1 MSIPTSDNVFLDE
14 LEATVR
20 AELIE
25 IETSPPE
32 EAHSVRGDV
41 MIATGRS
48 DYPNQVN
55 NVLCFPFI
63 FRGALDCGATTITT
77 EMELAAAR
85 AIAEL
90 AQAETSQPE
99 AACVPIDQWLTDP
112 ADEERYE
119 VGLRSLFGAVEA
131 LEDAKAKGW

>member
-14 LEATVR
+14 LEVTVR
-20 AELIE
+20 AELTE

-32 EAHSVRGDV
+32 
-41 MIATGRS
+41 
-48 DYPNQVN
+48 
-55 NVLCFPFI
+55 
-63 FRGALDCGATTITT
+63 
-77 EMELAAAR
+77 
-85 AIAEL
+85 
-90 AQAETSQPE
+90 E

-131 LEDAKAKGW
+131 LEDTKAKGW